1 MKKLWFLML
10 ILLVNT
16 NVFAAEKAVA
26 KPLTNQEVIKL
37 VKLGIGDDAVIAK
50 IRQTPTVNFE
60 LETDDLGS
68 LKAAGV
74 SGKVIAAMLDRSSS
88 VTAPAQSATEPRAQ
102 TPIER
107 SSTVRLVTNKETLG
121 LTSLIG
127 SSSSTWIYVAFL
139 FWFNFPGLHATHH
152 ITDRNPSFL
161 IAADH
166 DPRSRY
172 YIVRLDVNTKG
183 GDRSL
188 KMGKS
193 RAFSF
198 TASNTPDSEWTFP
211 YEGAEEKTGVWKLA
225 LRAPL
230 LPGEYGVFVV
240 QAGELYDFGVD

>member
-1 MKKLWFLML
+1 MKTRLLFVVLL
-10 ILLVNT
+10 IAAGT
-16 NVFAAEKAVA
+16 SVFAVEKA
-26 KPLTNQEVIKL
+26 LTNQEVVKL
-37 VKLGIGDDAVIAK
+37 VKLGIGDEAVIAK
-50 IRQTPTVNFE
+50 IHQAPAVSFE
-60 LETDDLGS
+60 LETDNLGS

-74 SGKVIAAMLDRSSS
+74 SGKVIAAMLDRSSG
-88 VTAPAQSATEPRAQ
+88 TAAAPPSSSEHREQ

-107 SSTVRLVTNKETLG
+107 ASTVRVVTNKETIG

-127 SSSSTWIYVAFL
+127 SSSSTWIYVSYL

-152 ITDRNPSFL
+152 VADHNPSFL
-161 IAADH
+161 IATDH

-172 YIVRLDVNTKG
+172 YIVRLDVNDKS

-211 YEGAEEKTGVWKLA
+211 YEASEQKAGVWKFA
-225 LRAPL
+225 LRSPL
-230 LPGEYGVFVV
+230 PPGEYGIFVV
-240 QAGELYDFGVD
+240 QGGELYDFGID